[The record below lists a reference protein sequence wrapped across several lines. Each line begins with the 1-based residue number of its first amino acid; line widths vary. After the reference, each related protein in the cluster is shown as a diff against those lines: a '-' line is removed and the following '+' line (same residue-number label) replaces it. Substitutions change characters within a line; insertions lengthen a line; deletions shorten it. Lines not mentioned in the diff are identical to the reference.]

1 MKKNKVI
8 DVHHHVFPPDHAVHK
23 WDIQSDIAAMERCG
37 VTDVYLSCPLVTDS
51 STAHSFNEYMASQV
65 KVCPEHYK
73 MLGALPY
80 DNVNAALDEIS
91 YILDDLGAPGF
102 GLNTHNHDIYM
113 GDDSLDV
120 IFEELNRRQAVI
132 VLHPCHKRHSRNEKI
147 LFTGNDSVYE
157 YTFDTT
163 RAVMDFVFKDKVRRW
178 PDIRWIMPHAGGT
191 IPFLAHRMSI
201 SGRWGCIE
209 QHEDEI
215 MDILKSF
222 YYDLA
227 LNNCELNYSFLKGF
241 VGADHLLFG
250 SDYPAGNEAMLSDD
264 LKELDRTEV
273 FSETEK
279 TAILSG
285 NVGRLFAL

>member
-120 IFEELNRRQAVI
+120 IFEEDVYKRQAIVMVTLDLPDTIKQIVMTLGRLGFDEAAAENRRKWQ
-132 VLHPCHKRHSRNEKI
+132 
-147 LFTGNDSVYE
+147 
-157 YTFDTT
+157 
-163 RAVMDFVFKDKVRRW
+163 
-178 PDIRWIMPHAGGT
+178 
-191 IPFLAHRMSI
+191 
-201 SGRWGCIE
+201 
-209 QHEDEI
+209 
-215 MDILKSF
+215 
-222 YYDLA
+222 
-227 LNNCELNYSFLKGF
+227 
-241 VGADHLLFG
+241 
-250 SDYPAGNEAMLSDD
+250 
-264 LKELDRTEV
+264 
-273 FSETEK
+273 
-279 TAILSG
+279 
-285 NVGRLFAL
+285 RLC